1 MINEPKPYT
10 FCAEEDEIGERLD
23 KAIVARLIDLSRT
36 QIQQFIKDGKV
47 LVNES
52 ASKPAY
58 KLETGDC
65 VSVMIPVEEDVEIQ
79 AEDIELEVLY
89 EDDHLAVINKPAG
102 MVTHPAQGNEVG
114 TLVNA
119 ALARWPQVIN
129 VGDDP
134 TRAGVVHRLDKDTS
148 GVILIALTNEARLHL
163 MAQFKDRIVEKHYI
177 ALVERHPTNDKG
189 RIDAPIARD
198 PRHRKRMSVQR
209 DGKEAI
215 TEFFIR
221 ERFKSQALLD
231 VFPKTGRT
239 HQIRV
244 HLAFIKCPII
254 GDRVYGYR
262 KQGIKMKRLFLHAFS
277 ISFDHPITGERLT
290 FEAPM
295 SAGLQNILDKLPTD

>member
-10 FCAEEDEIGERLD
+10 FCAEEEEIGERLD
-23 KAIVARLIDLSRT
+23 KAIAARLTDLSRT
-36 QIQQFIKDGKV
+36 QIQQLIKDGQA

-65 VSVMIPVEEDVEIQ
+65 VSVVIPIEVDIEIQ

-89 EDDHLAVINKPAG
+89 EDEHLAVINKPAG
-102 MVTHPAQGNEVG
+102 MVTHPAQGNEIG

-119 ALARWPQVIN
+119 ALARWPQVRT

-134 TRAGVVHRLDKDTS
+134 TRAGIVHRLDKDTS

-177 ALVERHPTNDKG
+177 ALVERHPTNIKG

-215 TEFFIR
+215 TEFFVR
-221 ERFKSQALLD
+221 DRFKDQALLD

-244 HLAFIKCPII
+244 HLAFIDCPIV
-254 GDRVYGYR
+254 GDHVYGYR
-262 KQGIKMKRLFLHAFS
+262 KQRIKMKRLFLHAFR
-277 ISFDHPITGERLT
+277 ISFDHLTTGERLS

-295 SAGLQNILDKLPTD
+295 SAGLQNILEKLPTD